1 MQFIKDLKKILSS
14 RTVLTLLLMFAFNIV
29 DIAGAQIDP
38 TTLVLVNTFLTA
50 LATFFRINVKQT
62 FKDTKKK

>member
-29 DIAGAQIDP
+29 DIAGAHIDP

-50 LATFFRINVKQT
+50 LAAFFRINVKQT